1 MRLVLASTSRIRG
14 ELLSRAGV
22 TFETYQPDVDEDVLK
37 ASKKGL
43 SPADLAQSLAAAKAV
58 SVADRLPGA
67 FVIGTDQVLN
77 LDGQVFDKPRSR
89 EEARRHL
96 LLLRGRSHVLETA
109 VCCARAGNLDWQ
121 HLDQA
126 RLTMR
131 GFSDS
136 FLERYLDRVG
146 PDVVTSVGAYK
157 LESLGAQ
164 LFDRIDGDYF
174 TILGLPLLP
183 LLDFLRRQG
192 ALAA

>member
-1 MRLVLASTSRIRG
+1 
-14 ELLSRAGV
+14 
-22 TFETYQPDVDEDVLK
+22 
-37 ASKKGL
+37 
-43 SPADLAQSLAAAKAV
+43 
-58 SVADRLPGA
+58 
-67 FVIGTDQVLN
+67 
-77 LDGQVFDKPRSR
+77 
-89 EEARRHL
+89 
-96 LLLRGRSHVLETA
+96 
-109 VCCARAGNLDWQ
+109 
-121 HLDQA
+121 
-126 RLTMR
+126 MR